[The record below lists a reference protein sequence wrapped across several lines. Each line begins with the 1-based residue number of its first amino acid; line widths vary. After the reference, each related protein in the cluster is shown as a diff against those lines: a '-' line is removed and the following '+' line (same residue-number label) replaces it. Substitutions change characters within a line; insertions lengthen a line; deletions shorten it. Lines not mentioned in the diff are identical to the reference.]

1 MNEQTSR
8 TRRFFSSL
16 FSLVNTVRKGIVNLI
31 FFTLLLLFII
41 ALSADDEK
49 IKVPQ
54 QTALV
59 LDFSG
64 DIVEQKHLIDPM
76 NTFVNEALNQPEEN
90 PEVLLSDII
99 DVIKRAQFDDRVKV
113 LVLKLDRMGSSG
125 LTKLDLIAEQL
136 TAFKASGKK
145 IIATGDQYSQNQYY
159 LASFADEIWLNSNG
173 YVLLDGYG
181 RYQLYYK
188 SALDK
193 LDISQHIFR
202 VGTYKSAVEPYM
214 RDDMSAQAKEAN
226 QAWLD
231 ELWSHYKT
239 NVAKQRGFSVKNFD
253 ESVDSLLTKLRAVDG
268 KIADYA
274 LQNKWVDHLKSRE
287 QVLKDLT
294 TLVGTDKY
302 QRIGFNDYLKTI
314 KPVFPLVNP
323 TTDKVA
329 VIVAKGT
336 ILDGKQ
342 KPGTIG
348 GDSTAQLL
356 KKARK
361 NKNVKAVVLRV
372 DSPGGSAYASDIIR
386 QEIELIKQAGKPV
399 VASMGT
405 YAASGGYWISA
416 PADKIIAAPTT
427 ITGSIGIFGF
437 FMTFEK
443 TLNKLGINTDGVG
456 TTEFAGLGLTRSI
469 SPQMHQVFQ
478 MSIERGYKDFINLVV
493 NNRNMTF
500 EQVDAIAQGRV
511 WTGNKAKELG
521 LVDELGSLTDAINM
535 AADLAKLGS
544 FDTLI
549 VEQELTPKDK
559 FFESLVGQAM
569 IYLPEST
576 EVNTSAGPIKALL
589 TKLANEFSAVEQ
601 LNDPQGIYSLCLT
614 CEL

>member
-173 YVLLDGYG
+173 YLLLDGYG

-214 RDDMSAQAKEAN
+214 RDNMSAQAKEAN

>member
-214 RDDMSAQAKEAN
+214 RDNMSAQAKEAN

>member
-125 LTKLDLIAEQL
+125 LTKLDLIAKQL

-173 YVLLDGYG
+173 YLLLDGYG